1 MQYKYFSECFEFYVL
16 LHVVLDEYFVVS
28 IRRRKWVLSK
38 VSKIKYVQTVK
49 CFNKTY
55 IYIHVIK
62 CFKYLSIHTYVD
74 NLATFKHTSNS
85 LDMGIDSC
93 CFSINT
99 FIWYTPEE
107 GSIRGAEKFI
117 WRRKLMAVSM
127 YDDKLGIELLNEN

>member
-1 MQYKYFSECFEFYVL
+1 MFWILCPFTCCAWWIFCCFNTKIP
-16 LHVVLDEYFVVS
+16 DK
-28 IRRRKWVLSK
+28 RKWVLSK

-55 IYIHVIK
+55 TYIHVIK

-85 LDMGIDSC
+85 LDMGIGSC

-117 WRRKLMAVSM
+117 WRRKLIAVSM